1 MMADSDVATRIL
13 FDYEAMARDELVE
26 AAMKLPRK
34 TVRWLAMHHPDN
46 RVRKWLFRATG
57 VRIGSRSVLNIHLRV
72 LDDYEPLVVIGD
84 RVSIAP
90 NVTLVAAAAAN
101 NALLSELPEGV
112 ERLIRRSPV
121 RIENDAWIGAG
132 AIVLPGVTI
141 GAGAIVGAGAVVTR
155 EVEPR
160 TVVAGV
166 PARRLRGAV

>member
-1 MMADSDVATRIL
+1 
-13 FDYEAMARDELVE
+13 
-26 AAMKLPRK
+26 
-34 TVRWLAMHHPDN
+34 
-46 RVRKWLFRATG
+46 

-72 LDDYEPLVVIGD
+72 LDDYQPLVVIED

-90 NVTLVAAAAAN
+90 NVTLVASAAAN
-101 NALLSELPEGV
+101 NALLSELPGGV

-132 AIVLPGVTI
+132 AIVLPGVRI
-141 GAGAIVGAGAVVTR
+141 GVGAIVGAGAVVTR
-155 EVEPR
+155 AVEAR